1 LQYDLT
7 WKEKV
12 NKEHTLSPISITY
25 NTTSAFS
32 PQYQALVNQVPILAQ
47 SNLPEVIMGSFYNYT
62 FNSVNP
68 KAENIF
74 YFKGNLDAAG
84 NLFGLFNKA
93 SRPIVKDY
101 STLIF
106 PSM

>member
-1 LQYDLT
+1 VQYDLT

-12 NKEHTLSPISITY
+12 NKEHTFSPISITY
-25 NTTSAFS
+25 NTTSDFS
-32 PQYQALVNQVPILAQ
+32 PKYQALVNQVPILAQ

-74 YFKGNLDAAG
+74 TSKETSMQLVISLDF
-84 NLFGLFNKA
+84 LTKHPGLTVKEYLT
-93 SRPIVKDY
+93 PI
-101 STLIF
+101 F
-106 PSM
+106 HSM